1 MKETTLMKV
10 PDEALIDD
18 LKKTIR
24 HLEFKIG
31 QDEAYI
37 QELQFTVKGLM
48 ELTKEE
54 RIVLKN
60 DHLIRT
66 LNKQNKILGGIIS
79 DYRSDMA
86 KLIHKLYEKEKVQKD
101 NTE

>member
-1 MKETTLMKV
+1 MRRLLMILRRLSDILNSRLARMK
-10 PDEALIDD
+10 
-18 LKKTIR
+18 
-24 HLEFKIG
+24 
-31 QDEAYI
+31 AYI
-37 QELQFTVKGLM
+37 QELQFTVKGFM

-54 RIVLKN
+54 RLVLKN